1 MAKLSDRFISEL
13 RVPEGAKDVQVFDD
27 AQPGFGVRKQ
37 ASGHTTFF
45 VKYSV
50 GAQQR
55 RKALGPFVPG
65 TLAAIRKQAAVV
77 LAQAKLGKD
86 VVGDAKPWRPIGRMR
101 RCPDFSHGRST
112 ESTLPAA
119 TRQATSRR

>member
-1 MAKLSDRFISEL
+1 MAKLSDRFINEL

-55 RKALGPFVPG
+55 RKTLGPFVPG

-86 VVGDAKPWRPIGRMR
+86 VVGDVKKAQQVGQAGDEAGRA
-101 RCPDFSHGRST
+101 CT
-112 ESTLPAA
+112 ALPQGAGEG
-119 TRQATSRR
+119 